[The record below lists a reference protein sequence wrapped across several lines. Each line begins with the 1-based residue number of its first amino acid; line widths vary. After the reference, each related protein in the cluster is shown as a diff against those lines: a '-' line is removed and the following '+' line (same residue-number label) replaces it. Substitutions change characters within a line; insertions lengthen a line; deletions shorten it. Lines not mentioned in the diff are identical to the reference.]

1 MIILKFSLFII
12 FGIALRTLKNKVSSI
27 YERKTGFP
35 VFAPEYSRTVL
46 LAFIFLFFSFAYYAL
61 KPTDTLSIFMLALF
75 GFSAILILTYKA
87 YRKTNLK
94 YAIIAFLLYLAF
106 LIILILIV
114 GTGFYLTYYEMM
126 NRHF

>member
-35 VFAPEYSRTVL
+35 IFAPEYSRTVL
-46 LAFIFLFFSFAYYAL
+46 LAFIFLFFSFGYYAL
-61 KPTDTLSIFMLALF
+61 GSSNTLSILLLALF

-114 GTGFYLTYYEMM
+114 GTCFYLIYYDMI
-126 NRHF
+126 NRHL